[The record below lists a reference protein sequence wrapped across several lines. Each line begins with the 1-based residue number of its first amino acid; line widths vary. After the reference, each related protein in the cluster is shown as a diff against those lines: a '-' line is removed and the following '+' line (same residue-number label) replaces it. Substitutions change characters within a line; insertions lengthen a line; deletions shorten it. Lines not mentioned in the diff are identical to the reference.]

1 MTGRDQ
7 EQKDAETQ
15 AFQFKFSIW
24 DIVFLT
30 SFVALILAVPEFV
43 LVPLVA
49 TSLLVLMLF
58 GFFFVDI
65 MFFGVRRHWEI
76 GVMRALR
83 KLIVRGVAY
92 SALILIV
99 GTISLIARNEF

>member
-1 MTGRDQ
+1 MTDQ
-7 EQKDAETQ
+7 ESESARIRDRL
-15 AFQFKFSIW
+15 QFKFSIW
-24 DIVFLT
+24 GMIFLT
-30 SFVALILAVPEFV
+30 SFVAVVLAVPTFV
-43 LVPLVA
+43 LAPLVGV
-49 TSLLVLMLF
+49 SLLVLMLF
-58 GFFFVDI
+58 GFFFIDI
-65 MFFGVRRHWEI
+65 VFFGVRRHWEI